1 MDIPT
6 IFTQPENFYSL
17 ACYTYILSGVICA
30 IVRWF
35 HMCRPFDQRSDYFYP
50 ARRQVTFF
58 YAATA
63 LQLPYMLCPGDPGS
77 WFFARSFGI
86 LYYPVCFALLYHRF
100 FQMRHL
106 WSKKLSIAYFCSPFL
121 LLGTLFVIVVF
132 HQNDLLL
139 PYKRLWE
146 CIMVCVSIL
155 LTYRLV
161 KECRWVAKKVESYH
175 TQNYSNES
183 DFPFTFAKNMLYLP
197 AVWLIVM
204 WTLFLLDNQM
214 VKAFI
219 DLIMAAWHVLFLC
232 HILHPSRP
240 VSSKRSIDDM
250 KTIENEN
257 MERILQENE
266 LLEKVVEAT
275 DNLILEE
282 PCTEDEANVTDE
294 AGVTDEKLLCHI
306 LHPSRPVSSKR
317 SIDDMKT
324 IENENMERILQ
335 ENELLEKVVEATD
348 NLILE
353 EPCTEDEANVTDE
366 AGVTDENNETDEAN
380 KRQLIEHNGENTRQR
395 IEKEKWESVKNEV
408 LTIVSRRYLEPSLKR
423 IEVIRDVSAM
433 NHTLA
438 GTFITQVGFYRLV
451 NAFRVRHYERLMES
465 DSTSNLGQEIAAE
478 MCGFKNRWG
487 LSNARKRLKDFDYEL
502 IERYVR

>member
-35 HMCRPFDQRSDYFYP
+35 HMCRPFDQRGDYFYP

-121 LLGTLFVIVVF
+121 LLGALFVIVVF

-139 PYKRLWE
+139 PHKRLWE

-219 DLIMAAWHVLFLC
+219 DLIMAAWHVLLLC
-232 HILHPSRP
+232 RILHPSRP
-240 VSSKRSIDDM
+240 VSSKRNIDDM

-282 PCTEDEANVTDE
+282 PCTEDEAGVTDE
-294 AGVTDEKLLCHI
+294 AD
-306 LHPSRPVSSKR
+306 
-317 SIDDMKT
+317 
-324 IENENMERILQ
+324 
-335 ENELLEKVVEATD
+335 
-348 NLILE
+348 
-353 EPCTEDEANVTDE
+353 VTDE

-380 KRQLIEHNGENTRQR
+380 ERQLIERNGENTRQR

-438 GTFITQVGFYRLV
+438 GTFITQVGLYRLV

-465 DSTSNLGQEIAAE
+465 DSTYNLGQEMAAE

-487 LSNARKRLKDFDYEL
+487 LTNARKRLKDFDYEL
-502 IERYVR
+502 IEKYMR

>member
-30 IVRWF
+30 VVRWF

-106 WSKKLSIAYFCSPFL
+106 WSKNLSIAYFCSPFL
-121 LLGTLFVIVVF
+121 LLGALFVIVVF

-219 DLIMAAWHVLFLC
+219 DLIIAAWHVLFLC
-232 HILHPSRP
+232 RILHPSRP
-240 VSSKRSIDDM
+240 VSSKRNIDDM

-282 PCTEDEANVTDE
+282 PCTEDED
-294 AGVTDEKLLCHI
+294 GVK
-306 LHPSRPVSSKR
+306 
-317 SIDDMKT
+317 
-324 IENENMERILQ
+324 
-335 ENELLEKVVEATD
+335 
-348 NLILE
+348 
-353 EPCTEDEANVTDE
+353 DEANVTDE

-380 KRQLIEHNGENTRQR
+380 ERQLIERNGENTRQQ

-465 DSTSNLGQEIAAE
+465 DSTSNLGQEMAAE

-487 LSNARKRLKDFDYEL
+487 LTNARKRLKDFDYEL
-502 IERYVR
+502 IEKYMR

>member
-30 IVRWF
+30 VVRWF

-86 LYYPVCFALLYHRF
+86 LYYPVCFSLLYHRF

-106 WSKKLSIAYFCSPFL
+106 WSKNLSIAYFCSPFL
-121 LLGTLFVIVVF
+121 LLGALFVIVVF

-219 DLIMAAWHVLFLC
+219 DLIIAAWHVLFLC
-232 HILHPSRP
+232 RILHPSRP
-240 VSSKRSIDDM
+240 VSSKRNIDDM

-282 PCTEDEANVTDE
+282 PCTEDED
-294 AGVTDEKLLCHI
+294 GVK
-306 LHPSRPVSSKR
+306 
-317 SIDDMKT
+317 
-324 IENENMERILQ
+324 
-335 ENELLEKVVEATD
+335 
-348 NLILE
+348 
-353 EPCTEDEANVTDE
+353 DEANVTDE

-380 KRQLIEHNGENTRQR
+380 ERQLIERNGENTPQR

-465 DSTSNLGQEIAAE
+465 DSTYNLGQEMAAE

-487 LSNARKRLKDFDYEL
+487 LTNARKRLKDFDYEL
-502 IERYVR
+502 IEKYMR

>member
-30 IVRWF
+30 VVRWF

-121 LLGTLFVIVVF
+121 LLGALFVIVVF

-232 HILHPSRP
+232 RILHPSRP
-240 VSSKRSIDDM
+240 VSSKRNIDDM

-257 MERILQENE
+257 MERILQKNE

-282 PCTEDEANVTDE
+282 PCTEDED
-294 AGVTDEKLLCHI
+294 GVK
-306 LHPSRPVSSKR
+306 
-317 SIDDMKT
+317 
-324 IENENMERILQ
+324 
-335 ENELLEKVVEATD
+335 
-348 NLILE
+348 
-353 EPCTEDEANVTDE
+353 DEANVTDE

-380 KRQLIEHNGENTRQR
+380 VTDEAGVTDENNETDEANERQLIERNGENTRQR

-465 DSTSNLGQEIAAE
+465 DSTYNLGQEMAAE

-487 LSNARKRLKDFDYEL
+487 LTNARKRLKDFDYEL
-502 IERYVR
+502 IERYMR

>member
-121 LLGTLFVIVVF
+121 LLGALFVIVVF

-161 KECRWVAKKVESYH
+161 KECRWVAKKVESHH

-219 DLIMAAWHVLFLC
+219 DLIIAAWHVLFLC
-232 HILHPSRP
+232 RILHPSRP

-250 KTIENEN
+250 KTIEDEN

-282 PCTEDEANVTDE
+282 PCTEDEA
-294 AGVTDEKLLCHI
+294 
-306 LHPSRPVSSKR
+306 
-317 SIDDMKT
+317 
-324 IENENMERILQ
+324 
-335 ENELLEKVVEATD
+335 
-348 NLILE
+348 
-353 EPCTEDEANVTDE
+353 
-366 AGVTDENNETDEAN
+366 GVTDENNETDEAN
-380 KRQLIEHNGENTRQR
+380 ERQLIERNGENTRQR

-465 DSTSNLGQEIAAE
+465 DSTYNLGQEMAAE

-487 LSNARKRLKDFDYEL
+487 LTNARKRLKDFDYEL
-502 IERYVR
+502 IEKYMR

>member
-121 LLGTLFVIVVF
+121 LLGALFVIVVF

-219 DLIMAAWHVLFLC
+219 DLIIAAWHVLFLC
-232 HILHPSRP
+232 RILHPSRP

-250 KTIENEN
+250 KTIEDEN

-282 PCTEDEANVTDE
+282 PCTEDEAD
-294 AGVTDEKLLCHI
+294 
-306 LHPSRPVSSKR
+306 
-317 SIDDMKT
+317 
-324 IENENMERILQ
+324 
-335 ENELLEKVVEATD
+335 
-348 NLILE
+348 
-353 EPCTEDEANVTDE
+353 VTDE

-380 KRQLIEHNGENTRQR
+380 ERQLIERNGENTRQR

-451 NAFRVRHYERLMES
+451 NAFRVRHYERLIES

-487 LSNARKRLKDFDYEL
+487 LANALKRLKDFDYEL

>member
-17 ACYTYILSGVICA
+17 ACYTYILSGIICA

-121 LLGTLFVIVVF
+121 LLGALFVIVVF

-219 DLIMAAWHVLFLC
+219 DLIIAAWHVLFLC
-232 HILHPSRP
+232 RILHPSRP
-240 VSSKRSIDDM
+240 VSSKRNIDDM
-250 KTIENEN
+250 KTIEDEN

-282 PCTEDEANVTDE
+282 PCTEDEAD
-294 AGVTDEKLLCHI
+294 
-306 LHPSRPVSSKR
+306 
-317 SIDDMKT
+317 
-324 IENENMERILQ
+324 
-335 ENELLEKVVEATD
+335 
-348 NLILE
+348 
-353 EPCTEDEANVTDE
+353 VTDE

-380 KRQLIEHNGENTRQR
+380 ERQLIERNGENTRQR

-465 DSTSNLGQEIAAE
+465 DSTYNLGQEMAAE

-487 LSNARKRLKDFDYEL
+487 LTNARKRLKDFDYEL
-502 IERYVR
+502 IEKYMR

>member
-30 IVRWF
+30 VVRWF

-106 WSKKLSIAYFCSPFL
+106 WSKNLSIAYFCSPFL
-121 LLGTLFVIVVF
+121 LLGALFVIVVF

-197 AVWLIVM
+197 AVWLTVM

-232 HILHPSRP
+232 RILHPSRP
-240 VSSKRSIDDM
+240 VSSKRNIDDM

-282 PCTEDEANVTDE
+282 PCTEDED
-294 AGVTDEKLLCHI
+294 GVK
-306 LHPSRPVSSKR
+306 
-317 SIDDMKT
+317 
-324 IENENMERILQ
+324 
-335 ENELLEKVVEATD
+335 
-348 NLILE
+348 
-353 EPCTEDEANVTDE
+353 DEANVTDE

-380 KRQLIEHNGENTRQR
+380 ERQLIERNGENTRQR

-408 LTIVSRRYLEPSLKR
+408 LTIVSHRYLEPSLKR

-465 DSTSNLGQEIAAE
+465 DSTYNLGQEMAAE

-487 LSNARKRLKDFDYEL
+487 LTNARKRLKDFDYEL
-502 IERYVR
+502 IEKYMR

>member
-121 LLGTLFVIVVF
+121 LLGALFVIVVF

-175 TQNYSNES
+175 TQNFSNES

-219 DLIMAAWHVLFLC
+219 DLIIAAWHVLFLC
-232 HILHPSRP
+232 RILHPSRP

-250 KTIENEN
+250 KTIEDEN

-282 PCTEDEANVTDE
+282 PCTEDEAD
-294 AGVTDEKLLCHI
+294 
-306 LHPSRPVSSKR
+306 
-317 SIDDMKT
+317 
-324 IENENMERILQ
+324 
-335 ENELLEKVVEATD
+335 
-348 NLILE
+348 
-353 EPCTEDEANVTDE
+353 VTDE

-380 KRQLIEHNGENTRQR
+380 ERQLIERNGENTRQR

-465 DSTSNLGQEIAAE
+465 DSTYNLGQEMAAE

-487 LSNARKRLKDFDYEL
+487 LTNARKRLKDFDYEL
-502 IERYVR
+502 IEKYMR

>member
-121 LLGTLFVIVVF
+121 LLGALFVIVVF
-132 HQNDLLL
+132 YQNDLLL

-175 TQNYSNES
+175 TQNFSNES

-232 HILHPSRP
+232 RILHPSRP

-282 PCTEDEANVTDE
+282 PCTEDEA
-294 AGVTDEKLLCHI
+294 GVT
-306 LHPSRPVSSKR
+306 
-317 SIDDMKT
+317 
-324 IENENMERILQ
+324 
-335 ENELLEKVVEATD
+335 
-348 NLILE
+348 
-353 EPCTEDEANVTDE
+353 DEANVTDE

-380 KRQLIEHNGENTRQR
+380 ERQLIERNGENTRQR

-408 LTIVSRRYLEPSLKR
+408 LTIVSHRYLEPSLKR

-465 DSTSNLGQEIAAE
+465 HSTSNLGQEIAAE

-487 LSNARKRLKDFDYEL
+487 LANARKRLKDFDYEL

>member
-30 IVRWF
+30 VVRWF

-121 LLGTLFVIVVF
+121 LLGALFVIVVF

-219 DLIMAAWHVLFLC
+219 DLIIAAWHVLFLC
-232 HILHPSRP
+232 RILHPSRP

-250 KTIENEN
+250 KTIEDEN

-282 PCTEDEANVTDE
+282 PCTEDEAD
-294 AGVTDEKLLCHI
+294 
-306 LHPSRPVSSKR
+306 
-317 SIDDMKT
+317 
-324 IENENMERILQ
+324 
-335 ENELLEKVVEATD
+335 
-348 NLILE
+348 
-353 EPCTEDEANVTDE
+353 VTDE

-380 KRQLIEHNGENTRQR
+380 ERQLIERNGENTRQR

-478 MCGFKNRWG
+478 MRGFKNRWG
-487 LSNARKRLKDFDYEL
+487 LANARKRLKDFDYEL
-502 IERYVR
+502 IERYMR

>member
-30 IVRWF
+30 VVRWF
-35 HMCRPFDQRSDYFYP
+35 HMCRPFDQRGDYFYP

-121 LLGTLFVIVVF
+121 LLGALFVIVVF

-219 DLIMAAWHVLFLC
+219 DLIMAAWHVLLLC
-232 HILHPSRP
+232 RILHPSRP

-282 PCTEDEANVTDE
+282 PCTEDEA
-294 AGVTDEKLLCHI
+294 GVT
-306 LHPSRPVSSKR
+306 
-317 SIDDMKT
+317 
-324 IENENMERILQ
+324 
-335 ENELLEKVVEATD
+335 
-348 NLILE
+348 
-353 EPCTEDEANVTDE
+353 DEANVTDE
-366 AGVTDENNETDEAN
+366 ASVTDENNETDEAN
-380 KRQLIEHNGENTRQR
+380 ERQLIERNGENTRQR
-395 IEKEKWESVKNEV
+395 IEKEKWGSVKNEV
-408 LTIVSRRYLEPSLKR
+408 LTIVSHRYLEPSLKR

-465 DSTSNLGQEIAAE
+465 DSTSNLGQEIVAE

-487 LSNARKRLKDFDYEL
+487 LANARKRLKDFDYEL

>member
-30 IVRWF
+30 VVRWF

-121 LLGTLFVIVVF
+121 LLGALFVIVVF

-219 DLIMAAWHVLFLC
+219 DLIIAAWHVLFLC
-232 HILHPSRP
+232 RILHPSRP

-250 KTIENEN
+250 KTIEDEN

-282 PCTEDEANVTDE
+282 PCTEDEAD
-294 AGVTDEKLLCHI
+294 
-306 LHPSRPVSSKR
+306 
-317 SIDDMKT
+317 
-324 IENENMERILQ
+324 
-335 ENELLEKVVEATD
+335 
-348 NLILE
+348 
-353 EPCTEDEANVTDE
+353 VTDE

-380 KRQLIEHNGENTRQR
+380 ERQLTERNGENTRQR

-465 DSTSNLGQEIAAE
+465 DSTYILGQEMAAE

-487 LSNARKRLKDFDYEL
+487 LTNARKRLKDFDYEL
-502 IERYVR
+502 IEKYMR

>member
-6 IFTQPENFYSL
+6 IFTQPKNFYSL

-35 HMCRPFDQRSDYFYP
+35 HMCRPFDQRGDYFYP

-121 LLGTLFVIVVF
+121 LLGALFVIVVF

-175 TQNYSNES
+175 TQNFSNES

-219 DLIMAAWHVLFLC
+219 DLIIAAWHVLFLC
-232 HILHPSRP
+232 RILHPSRP

-250 KTIENEN
+250 KTIEDEN

-282 PCTEDEANVTDE
+282 PCTEDEA
-294 AGVTDEKLLCHI
+294 GVK
-306 LHPSRPVSSKR
+306 
-317 SIDDMKT
+317 
-324 IENENMERILQ
+324 
-335 ENELLEKVVEATD
+335 
-348 NLILE
+348 
-353 EPCTEDEANVTDE
+353 DEANVTDE

-380 KRQLIEHNGENTRQR
+380 ERQLIERNGENTRQR

-465 DSTSNLGQEIAAE
+465 DSTYNLGQEMAAE

-487 LSNARKRLKDFDYEL
+487 LTNARKRLKDFDYEL
-502 IERYVR
+502 IEKYMR

>member
-121 LLGTLFVIVVF
+121 LLGALFVIVVF

-219 DLIMAAWHVLFLC
+219 DLIIAAWHVLFLC
-232 HILHPSRP
+232 RILHPSRP

-250 KTIENEN
+250 KTIEDEN

-282 PCTEDEANVTDE
+282 PCTEDEADVTD
-294 AGVTDEKLLCHI
+294 
-306 LHPSRPVSSKR
+306 
-317 SIDDMKT
+317 
-324 IENENMERILQ
+324 
-335 ENELLEKVVEATD
+335 
-348 NLILE
+348 
-353 EPCTEDEANVTDE
+353 
-366 AGVTDENNETDEAN
+366 ETDEAN
-380 KRQLIEHNGENTRQR
+380 ERQLIERNGENTRQQ

-465 DSTSNLGQEIAAE
+465 DSTYNLGQEMAAE

-487 LSNARKRLKDFDYEL
+487 LTNARKRLKDFDYEL
-502 IERYVR
+502 IEKYMR

>member
-30 IVRWF
+30 VVRWF

-121 LLGTLFVIVVF
+121 LLGALFVIVVF

-175 TQNYSNES
+175 TQNFSNES

-219 DLIMAAWHVLFLC
+219 DLIIAAWHVLFLC
-232 HILHPSRP
+232 RILHPSRP

-250 KTIENEN
+250 KTIEDEN

-282 PCTEDEANVTDE
+282 PCTEDEAD
-294 AGVTDEKLLCHI
+294 
-306 LHPSRPVSSKR
+306 
-317 SIDDMKT
+317 
-324 IENENMERILQ
+324 
-335 ENELLEKVVEATD
+335 
-348 NLILE
+348 
-353 EPCTEDEANVTDE
+353 VTDE

-380 KRQLIEHNGENTRQR
+380 ERQLIERNGENTRQR

-487 LSNARKRLKDFDYEL
+487 LANARKRLKDFDYEL
-502 IERYVR
+502 IERYMR

>member
-63 LQLPYMLCPGDPGS
+63 LQLPYMLCPGNPGS

-121 LLGTLFVIVVF
+121 LLGALFVIVVF

-219 DLIMAAWHVLFLC
+219 DLIIAAWHVLFLC
-232 HILHPSRP
+232 RILHPSRP

-250 KTIENEN
+250 KTIEDEN

-282 PCTEDEANVTDE
+282 PCTEDEAD
-294 AGVTDEKLLCHI
+294 
-306 LHPSRPVSSKR
+306 
-317 SIDDMKT
+317 
-324 IENENMERILQ
+324 
-335 ENELLEKVVEATD
+335 
-348 NLILE
+348 
-353 EPCTEDEANVTDE
+353 VTDE

-380 KRQLIEHNGENTRQR
+380 ERQLIERNGENTRQR

-487 LSNARKRLKDFDYEL
+487 LANARKRLKDFDYEL
-502 IERYVR
+502 IERYMR

>member
-30 IVRWF
+30 VVRWF
-35 HMCRPFDQRSDYFYP
+35 HMCRPFDQRGDYFYP

-121 LLGTLFVIVVF
+121 LLGALFVIVVF

-219 DLIMAAWHVLFLC
+219 DLIIAAWHVLLLC
-232 HILHPSRP
+232 RILHPSRP

-250 KTIENEN
+250 KTIEDEN

-275 DNLILEE
+275 DNHILEE
-282 PCTEDEANVTDE
+282 PCTEDEAD
-294 AGVTDEKLLCHI
+294 
-306 LHPSRPVSSKR
+306 
-317 SIDDMKT
+317 
-324 IENENMERILQ
+324 
-335 ENELLEKVVEATD
+335 
-348 NLILE
+348 
-353 EPCTEDEANVTDE
+353 VTDE

-380 KRQLIEHNGENTRQR
+380 ERQLIERNGENTRQR

-487 LSNARKRLKDFDYEL
+487 LSNARKRLKDFDYEM

>member
-17 ACYTYILSGVICA
+17 ACYTYILSGIICA

-121 LLGTLFVIVVF
+121 LLGALFVIVVF

-219 DLIMAAWHVLFLC
+219 DLIIAAWHVLFLC
-232 HILHPSRP
+232 RILHPSRP
-240 VSSKRSIDDM
+240 VSSKRNIDDM
-250 KTIENEN
+250 KTIE
-257 MERILQENE
+257 
-266 LLEKVVEAT
+266 
-275 DNLILEE
+275 D
-282 PCTEDEANVTDE
+282 
-294 AGVTDEKLLCHI
+294 
-306 LHPSRPVSSKR
+306 
-317 SIDDMKT
+317 
-324 IENENMERILQ
+324 ENMERILQ

-380 KRQLIEHNGENTRQR
+380 ERQLIERNGENTRQQ

-465 DSTSNLGQEIAAE
+465 DSTYNLGQEMAAE

-487 LSNARKRLKDFDYEL
+487 LTNARKRLKDFDYEL
-502 IERYVR
+502 IEKYMR

>member
-1 MDIPT
+1 
-6 IFTQPENFYSL
+6 
-17 ACYTYILSGVICA
+17 
-30 IVRWF
+30 
-35 HMCRPFDQRSDYFYP
+35 MCRPFDQRGDYFYP

-121 LLGTLFVIVVF
+121 LLGALFVIVVF

-175 TQNYSNES
+175 TQNYFNES

-219 DLIMAAWHVLFLC
+219 DLIMAAWHVL
-232 HILHPSRP
+232 
-240 VSSKRSIDDM
+240 
-250 KTIENEN
+250 
-257 MERILQENE
+257 
-266 LLEKVVEAT
+266 
-275 DNLILEE
+275 
-282 PCTEDEANVTDE
+282 
-294 AGVTDEKLLCHI
+294 LLCHI

-348 NLILE
+348 NLISE
-353 EPCTEDEANVTDE
+353 EPCTEDEAGVTDEANVTDE
-366 AGVTDENNETDEAN
+366 ADVTDETDEAN
-380 KRQLIEHNGENTRQR
+380 ERQLIERNGENTRQR

-408 LTIVSRRYLEPSLKR
+408 LTIVSHRYLEPSLKR

-487 LSNARKRLKDFDYEL
+487 LANARKRLKDFDYEL

>member
-30 IVRWF
+30 VVRWF

-121 LLGTLFVIVVF
+121 LLGALFVIVVF

-219 DLIMAAWHVLFLC
+219 DLIIAAWHVLFLC
-232 HILHPSRP
+232 RILHSSRP

-250 KTIENEN
+250 KTIEDEN

-282 PCTEDEANVTDE
+282 PCTEDEAD
-294 AGVTDEKLLCHI
+294 
-306 LHPSRPVSSKR
+306 
-317 SIDDMKT
+317 
-324 IENENMERILQ
+324 
-335 ENELLEKVVEATD
+335 
-348 NLILE
+348 
-353 EPCTEDEANVTDE
+353 VTDE

-380 KRQLIEHNGENTRQR
+380 ERQLIERNGENTRQQ
-395 IEKEKWESVKNEV
+395 IEKEKWESVKNDV

-487 LSNARKRLKDFDYEL
+487 LANARKRLKDFDYEM

>member
-121 LLGTLFVIVVF
+121 LLGALFVIVVF

-219 DLIMAAWHVLFLC
+219 DLIIAAWHVLFLC
-232 HILHPSRP
+232 RILHPSRP
-240 VSSKRSIDDM
+240 VSSKRSIDNM
-250 KTIENEN
+250 KTIEDEN

-282 PCTEDEANVTDE
+282 PCTEDEAD
-294 AGVTDEKLLCHI
+294 
-306 LHPSRPVSSKR
+306 
-317 SIDDMKT
+317 
-324 IENENMERILQ
+324 
-335 ENELLEKVVEATD
+335 
-348 NLILE
+348 
-353 EPCTEDEANVTDE
+353 VTDE

-380 KRQLIEHNGENTRQR
+380 ERQLIERNGENTRQR

-487 LSNARKRLKDFDYEL
+487 LANARKRLKDFDYEL
-502 IERYVR
+502 IERYMR

>member
-17 ACYTYILSGVICA
+17 ACYIYILSGVICA
-30 IVRWF
+30 VVRWF
-35 HMCRPFDQRSDYFYP
+35 HMCRPFDQRGDYFYP

-121 LLGTLFVIVVF
+121 LLGALFVIVVF

-175 TQNYSNES
+175 TQNNSNES

-219 DLIMAAWHVLFLC
+219 DLIMAAWHVLLLC
-232 HILHPSRP
+232 RILHPSRP

-282 PCTEDEANVTDE
+282 PCTEDEAGVTDEANVTDE
-294 AGVTDEKLLCHI
+294 AD
-306 LHPSRPVSSKR
+306 
-317 SIDDMKT
+317 
-324 IENENMERILQ
+324 
-335 ENELLEKVVEATD
+335 
-348 NLILE
+348 
-353 EPCTEDEANVTDE
+353 VTDE

-380 KRQLIEHNGENTRQR
+380 ERQLIERNGENTRQR

-487 LSNARKRLKDFDYEL
+487 LANARKRLKDFDYEL

>member
-30 IVRWF
+30 VVRWF
-35 HMCRPFDQRSDYFYP
+35 HMCRPFDQRGDYFYP

-86 LYYPVCFALLYHRF
+86 PYYPVCFALLYHRF

-121 LLGTLFVIVVF
+121 LLGALFVIVVF

-219 DLIMAAWHVLFLC
+219 DLIIAAWHVLFLC
-232 HILHPSRP
+232 RILHPSRP

-250 KTIENEN
+250 KTIEDEN

-282 PCTEDEANVTDE
+282 PCTEDEAD
-294 AGVTDEKLLCHI
+294 
-306 LHPSRPVSSKR
+306 
-317 SIDDMKT
+317 
-324 IENENMERILQ
+324 
-335 ENELLEKVVEATD
+335 
-348 NLILE
+348 
-353 EPCTEDEANVTDE
+353 VTDE

-380 KRQLIEHNGENTRQR
+380 ERQLIERNGENTRQR

-465 DSTSNLGQEIAAE
+465 DSTYNLGQEMAAE

-487 LSNARKRLKDFDYEL
+487 LTNARKRLKDFDYEL

>member
-121 LLGTLFVIVVF
+121 LLGALFVIVVF

-219 DLIMAAWHVLFLC
+219 DLIMAAWHVL
-232 HILHPSRP
+232 
-240 VSSKRSIDDM
+240 
-250 KTIENEN
+250 
-257 MERILQENE
+257 
-266 LLEKVVEAT
+266 
-275 DNLILEE
+275 
-282 PCTEDEANVTDE
+282 
-294 AGVTDEKLLCHI
+294 LLCHI

-335 ENELLEKVVEATD
+335 ENELLEKVVETTD

-353 EPCTEDEANVTDE
+353 EPCTEDEASVTDE
-366 AGVTDENNETDEAN
+366 AGVTDEASVTDENNETDEAN
-380 KRQLIEHNGENTRQR
+380 ERQLIERNGENTRQR

-408 LTIVSRRYLEPSLKR
+408 LTIVSHRYLEPSLKR

>member
-121 LLGTLFVIVVF
+121 LLGALFVIVVF

-219 DLIMAAWHVLFLC
+219 DLIIAAWHVLFLC
-232 HILHPSRP
+232 RILHPSRP

-250 KTIENEN
+250 KTIEDEN

-282 PCTEDEANVTDE
+282 PCTEDEDSVT
-294 AGVTDEKLLCHI
+294 
-306 LHPSRPVSSKR
+306 
-317 SIDDMKT
+317 
-324 IENENMERILQ
+324 
-335 ENELLEKVVEATD
+335 
-348 NLILE
+348 
-353 EPCTEDEANVTDE
+353 DEANVTDE

-380 KRQLIEHNGENTRQR
+380 ERQLIERNGENTRQR

-465 DSTSNLGQEIAAE
+465 DSTYNLGQEMAAE

-487 LSNARKRLKDFDYEL
+487 LTNARKRLKDFDYEL
-502 IERYVR
+502 IEKYMR

>member
-121 LLGTLFVIVVF
+121 LLGALFVIVVF

-204 WTLFLLDNQM
+204 WALFLLDNQM

-219 DLIMAAWHVLFLC
+219 DLIMAAWHVLLLC
-232 HILHPSRP
+232 RILHPSRP

-275 DNLILEE
+275 DNLISEE
-282 PCTEDEANVTDE
+282 PCTEDEA
-294 AGVTDEKLLCHI
+294 GVT
-306 LHPSRPVSSKR
+306 
-317 SIDDMKT
+317 
-324 IENENMERILQ
+324 
-335 ENELLEKVVEATD
+335 
-348 NLILE
+348 
-353 EPCTEDEANVTDE
+353 DEANVTDE
-366 AGVTDENNETDEAN
+366 ASVTDENNETDEAN
-380 KRQLIEHNGENTRQR
+380 ERQLIERNGENTRQR

-408 LTIVSRRYLEPSLKR
+408 LTIVSHRYLEPSLKR

-487 LSNARKRLKDFDYEL
+487 LANARKRLKDFDYEL
-502 IERYVR
+502 IERYMR

>member
-121 LLGTLFVIVVF
+121 LLGALFVIVVF

-139 PYKRLWE
+139 PYKGLWG
-146 CIMVCVSIL
+146 CITVWVGIL
-155 LTYRLV
+155 VPYPPV
-161 KECRWVAKKVESYH
+161 KECRWVAKKVESYP

-219 DLIMAAWHVLFLC
+219 DLIIAAWHVLFLC
-232 HILHPSRP
+232 RILHPSRP

-250 KTIENEN
+250 KTIEDEN

-282 PCTEDEANVTDE
+282 PCTEDEAD
-294 AGVTDEKLLCHI
+294 
-306 LHPSRPVSSKR
+306 
-317 SIDDMKT
+317 
-324 IENENMERILQ
+324 
-335 ENELLEKVVEATD
+335 
-348 NLILE
+348 
-353 EPCTEDEANVTDE
+353 VTDE

-380 KRQLIEHNGENTRQR
+380 ERQLIERNGENTRQR
-395 IEKEKWESVKNEV
+395 IEKEKW
-408 LTIVSRRYLEPSLKR
+408 
-423 IEVIRDVSAM
+423 
-433 NHTLA
+433 
-438 GTFITQVGFYRLV
+438 
-451 NAFRVRHYERLMES
+451 
-465 DSTSNLGQEIAAE
+465 
-478 MCGFKNRWG
+478 NR
-487 LSNARKRLKDFDYEL
+487 
-502 IERYVR
+502 

>member
-30 IVRWF
+30 VVRWF

-121 LLGTLFVIVVF
+121 LLGALFVIVVF

-139 PYKRLWE
+139 PHKRLWE

-175 TQNYSNES
+175 TQNFSNES

-219 DLIMAAWHVLFLC
+219 DLIIAAWHVLLLC
-232 HILHPSRP
+232 RILHPSRP
-240 VSSKRSIDDM
+240 VSSKQSIDEM
-250 KTIENEN
+250 KTIENGN
-257 MERILQENE
+257 MERVLQENE

-282 PCTEDEANVTDE
+282 SCTEDEAGVTDEANVTDE
-294 AGVTDEKLLCHI
+294 V
-306 LHPSRPVSSKR
+306 
-317 SIDDMKT
+317 
-324 IENENMERILQ
+324 
-335 ENELLEKVVEATD
+335 
-348 NLILE
+348 
-353 EPCTEDEANVTDE
+353 NVTDE
-366 AGVTDENNETDEAN
+366 ANEP
-380 KRQLIEHNGENTRQR
+380 QLTERNGENTRLKV
-395 IEKEKWESVKNEV
+395 EGEKWESVKNEV
-408 LTIVSRRYLEPSLKR
+408 LTIVSHRYLEPSLKR

>member
-1 MDIPT
+1 
-6 IFTQPENFYSL
+6 
-17 ACYTYILSGVICA
+17 
-30 IVRWF
+30 
-35 HMCRPFDQRSDYFYP
+35 MCRPFDQRSDYFYP

-106 WSKKLSIAYFCSPFL
+106 RSKKLSIAYFCTPFL
-121 LLGTLFVIVVF
+121 LLGALFVIVVF

-139 PYKRLWE
+139 PYKLTWE
-146 CIMVCVSIL
+146 CVIGCVSIL

-161 KECRWVAKKVESYH
+161 KECRWVAEKVESYH

-204 WTLFLLDNQM
+204 WALFLLDNQM

-219 DLIMAAWHVLFLC
+219 DLIIAAWHVLFLC
-232 HILHPSRP
+232 RILHPSRP

-250 KTIENEN
+250 KTIEDEN

-282 PCTEDEANVTDE
+282 PCTEDEAD
-294 AGVTDEKLLCHI
+294 
-306 LHPSRPVSSKR
+306 
-317 SIDDMKT
+317 
-324 IENENMERILQ
+324 
-335 ENELLEKVVEATD
+335 
-348 NLILE
+348 
-353 EPCTEDEANVTDE
+353 VTDE

-380 KRQLIEHNGENTRQR
+380 ERQLIERNGENTRQR

-408 LTIVSRRYLEPSLKR
+408 LTIVSHRYLEPSLKR

-465 DSTSNLGQEIAAE
+465 DSTYNLGQEIAAE

-487 LSNARKRLKDFDYEL
+487 LTNARKRLKDFDYEL
-502 IERYVR
+502 IEKYMR